1 MGSHHGG
8 SRPGGD
14 SDAHTAHWHTCYS
27 SKLESRLIGSA
38 YPCSA
43 QTAQTQ
49 VSGRTGFASDSH
61 FASLLAAESPDR
73 RPRALRF
80 HYLTGTFGYAFVIPS
95 SVPSLTR

>member
-1 MGSHHGG
+1 MAGLGPAVTRMLIQLIGTHATHQS
-8 SRPGGD
+8 
-14 SDAHTAHWHTCYS
+14 
-27 SKLESRLIGSA
+27 LLIGSA

-61 FASLLAAESPDR
+61 FASLLAAESPTR